1 MRKTIKTKDTEKLFE
16 ALESDSL
23 FSCQRT
29 VSGLNVKYNAVFTA
43 IGNPKINLIKQSD
56 TEIVIDILP
65 NFLMI
70 SIAAIITLFFW
81 AIGILAIVKG
91 KQNYAGIM
99 IAFLSPSVMWIVE
112 YVYIKQMSKIVIEEI
127 EKRI

>member
-56 TEIVIDILP
+56 TEIVINILP

-81 AIGILAIVKG
+81 AIGILAIMKG

-112 YVYIKQMSKIVIEEI
+112 YVYIKQMSKIIIDEI
-127 EKRI
+127 EKMA

>member
-1 MRKTIKTKDTEKLFE
+1 MRKTIKTKNTEKLFE
-16 ALESDSL
+16 TLEGDSL
-23 FSCQRT
+23 FSCNKT
-29 VSGLNVKYNAVFTA
+29 VSGLSVKYNAVFTA

-56 TEIVIDILP
+56 NEVDVDILP
-65 NFLMI
+65 NFMMI

-91 KQNYAGIM
+91 KENYAGVI
-99 IAFLSPSVMWIVE
+99 ISFLSPSVMWIVE
-112 YVYIKQMSKIVIEEI
+112 YVYIKQMSKIIIDEI

>member
-56 TEIVIDILP
+56 TEIVINILP

-70 SIAAIITLFFW
+70 SIAVIITLFFW
-81 AIGILAIVKG
+81 AIGILAIMKG

-112 YVYIKQMSKIVIEEI
+112 YVYIKQMSKIIIDEI
-127 EKRI
+127 EKMA

>member
-1 MRKTIKTKDTEKLFE
+1 MRKTIKTESAEKLFE

-56 TEIVIDILP
+56 TEIVINILP

-81 AIGILAIVKG
+81 AIGILAIMKG

-112 YVYIKQMSKIVIEEI
+112 YVYIKQMSKIIIDEI
-127 EKRI
+127 EKMA

>member
-16 ALESDSL
+16 TLESDNL
-23 FSCQRT
+23 FSCQRS

>member
-56 TEIVIDILP
+56 TEIVVDILP

>member
-70 SIAAIITLFFW
+70 LVAAIITLFFW

-112 YVYIKQMSKIVIEEI
+112 YVYIKQMSKIIIDEI
-127 EKRI
+127 EKMA

>member
-16 ALESDSL
+16 ALESDNL

-81 AIGILAIVKG
+81 AIGILAIMKG

>member
-112 YVYIKQMSKIVIEEI
+112 YVYIKQMSKIIIDEI
-127 EKRI
+127 EKMA

>member
-1 MRKTIKTKDTEKLFE
+1 MRKNIKTKDTEKLFE

-81 AIGILAIVKG
+81 AIGILAIMKG
-91 KQNYAGIM
+91 KENYAGIM

-112 YVYIKQMSKIVIEEI
+112 YVYIKQMSKIIIDEI
-127 EKRI
+127 EKMA